1 MAAADHRDGEVN
13 KPISHHRRETT
24 MRSALR
30 SLVAAALALTLTST
44 VMAQAPSH
52 YDELANLP
60 FRDGYV
66 AKDKTPV
73 LLDELF
79 FQRAVQTYLWALPA
93 LNMYGMKE
101 GSAKIFGSGY
111 NVLPIFK
118 QRLNAKTLITTPNSD
133 VIYALG
139 FVDLKETGPLVIEV
153 PPGLQGILDD
163 YFQRPIRSV
172 GKIDGREWAGDVG
185 LPGPDRGNGG
195 KYLVLPPDYQG
206 EIPEGYFTYR
216 CGTYGLFVFWR
227 GFFKN
232 PNELAEPVR
241 VMEQTRIYPLGKKE
255 SAKTM
260 QFPDASGVPANMLYP
275 QDGAAFDML
284 SRFIDHEYV
293 DPADM
298 YMRGMAAQLGIVKG
312 QPFAPD
318 ANARALLDKAA
329 RTATRMGHVLVYT
342 PAPLVKNKF
351 WYPDRHYID
360 PFPGDATFTS
370 DTFTYLDSRTAFFTY
385 AYSASP
391 AMAISMD
398 NVGAK
403 YLAAY
408 SDADGDH
415 FRGDQTYKLHVSKD
429 VPVAIFWS
437 VTVYDPITGSGLDN
451 GQPFPSINTM
461 DKPVQNADGS
471 FDFYFG
477 PTSPGPGKNW
487 LATLPDKGWFTIF
500 RLYGP
505 KKEFFDRTWKLND
518 IEKMK

>member
-1 MAAADHRDGEVN
+1 M
-13 KPISHHRRETT
+13 KKTT
-24 MRSALR
+24 GNFL
-30 SLVAAALALTLTST
+30 AAALACALALTTATPIAQAQSYYEKLADLPFKDGYIPQGDVPTLTD
-44 VMAQAPSH
+44 A
-52 YDELANLP
+52 
-60 FRDGYV
+60 
-66 AKDKTPV
+66 
-73 LLDELF
+73 LF

-101 GSAKIFGSGY
+101 GSEKVFGKGY
-111 NVLPIFK
+111 NVLPIWK

-139 FVDLKETGPLVIEV
+139 YVDLKETGPLVIEV

-163 YFQRPIRSV
+163 FWQRPIVSV
-172 GKIDGREWAGDVG
+172 GEIDGRKWAGDVG
-185 LPGPDRGNGG
+185 LPGPDRGKGG
-195 KYLVLPPDYQG
+195 KYLVLPPDHKG
-206 EIPEGYFTYR
+206 ETPEGYFTYR

-241 VMEQTRIYPLGKKE
+241 VMEQTRLYPLGKKE
-255 SAKTM
+255 TAKPM

-275 QDGAAFDML
+275 QDGTAFDML

-298 YMRGMAAQLGIVKG
+298 YMRGMAATLGIVKG

-318 ANARALLDKAA
+318 DKTRAVLDQAA
-329 RTATRMGHVLVYT
+329 RTATRMGHVMVYT
-342 PAPLVKNKF
+342 HSPLVKNQF

-360 PFPGDATFTS
+360 PFPGNATFTS
-370 DTFTYLDSRTAFFTY
+370 DSFDYINARTSFFTY

-403 YLAAY
+403 YLAEY

-415 FRGDQTYKLHVSKD
+415 LQGSKNYKLHVPKD
-429 VPVAIFWS
+429 VPAAIFWS
-437 VTVYDPITGSGLDN
+437 VTVYDPITGAGLDN

-477 PTSPGPGKNW
+477 PKSPGEGKNW
-487 LATLPDKGWFTIF
+487 LATLPDKGFFIIF

-505 KKEFFDRTWKLND
+505 KQAFFDQTWKLD
-518 IEKMK
+518 DLAKLK